1 MHLPNPEHFQ
11 CTGYSSTVLHCL
23 EFLLRVH
30 TGVDQVVV
38 DDSRQQEQKKRLLGI
53 VLFVQ
58 FNDQVCFV
66 APSLGVVSLPAWSGL
81 PRTVSENQV
90 LNILCG
96 VHISHL
102 LLK

>member
-1 MHLPNPEHFQ
+1 M
-11 CTGYSSTVLHCL
+11 
-23 EFLLRVH
+23 H

-38 DDSRQQEQKKRLLGI
+38 VDSRQQEQKKRLIGI
-53 VLFVQ
+53 VLSVQ
-58 FNDQVCFV
+58 FNDQVNLV

-102 LLK
+102 FVKWWCN

>member
-1 MHLPNPEHFQ
+1 M
-11 CTGYSSTVLHCL
+11 

-38 DDSRQQEQKKRLLGI
+38 VDSRQQEQKKRLIGI
-53 VLFVQ
+53 VLSVQ
-58 FNDQVCFV
+58 FNDQVNLV

-81 PRTVSENQV
+81 PRTVSENEYV
-90 LNILCG
+90 NILCE